1 MGYIYWITFAY
12 PIECNAVKIGF
23 WSSSLQ
29 KLRSRYITS
38 YGRRMELIVFDCES
52 DELRRVESEVHR
64 CMRPFHMSFFS
75 YGWLRLALSETNAA
89 CTEAFVSAQG

>member
-1 MGYIYWITFAY
+1 
-12 PIECNAVKIGF
+12 
-23 WSSSLQ
+23 
-29 KLRSRYITS
+29 
-38 YGRRMELIVFDCES
+38 MELIVFDCES